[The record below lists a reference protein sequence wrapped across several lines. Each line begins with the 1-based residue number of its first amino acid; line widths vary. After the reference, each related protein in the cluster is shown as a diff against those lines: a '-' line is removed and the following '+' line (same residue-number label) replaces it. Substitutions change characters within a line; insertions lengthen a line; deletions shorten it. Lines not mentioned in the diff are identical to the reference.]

1 MAIFKKELIRLIE
14 GKVSTKKIK
23 HVFRSR
29 SRYPLKELSQLP
41 QVKIIFK
48 IVQNL
53 DNRNVSMFQIM
64 KSLIQERNIYAI
76 KAYFLGNRPSTAP
89 STIKKGRDVC
99 FSCKSET
106 SCSIMLNSLRTIREK
121 VDVLLKYRYQKGT
134 EFLSLLKSSS
144 SVEDFKLFLDDPLY
158 MKFLVNY
165 GLVVDLKRELIT
177 ERILYKDIKI
187 LWKYDGLYCPFEDM
201 WNFSVKEII

>member
-1 MAIFKKELIRLIE
+1 MAISKKELIRLIE
-14 GKVSTKKIK
+14 GKVSTQNIK

-29 SRYPLKELSQLP
+29 SRHLLKDLTQLP
-41 QVKIIFK
+41 QVKIILK
-48 IVQNL
+48 ITQNL
-53 DNRNVSMFQIM
+53 DNTNVNMFQII
-64 KSLIQERNIYAI
+64 KTLIQERKIDAI

-121 VDVLLKYRYQKGT
+121 VDVLLKYRYQKGA
-134 EFLSLLKSSS
+134 EFLNLLKSSS
-144 SVEDFKLFLDDPLY
+144 SVEDFKLLLDDPLY

-165 GLVVDLKRELIT
+165 GLVVDLKRELIA

-201 WNFSVKEII
+201 WNFNVKEII